1 MIDDMGK
8 FRTSSAT
15 KTHVWDGRHR
25 FEHWYRNNTV
35 YFITSK
41 ARDGRHVFQSEKAKA
56 IFWDRFEHYAT
67 KYGYTPW
74 ITSLVSNHYHTL
86 GYMKI
91 GENLGPMM
99 RQLHGSVSKLV
110 NDVLCDRHLP
120 FFRTPGN
127 HDYFDG
133 CIRNALQASRA
144 YRYTWFQSVRHNL
157 SHDPHDYVDTKVK
170 VLLQPALRRATQL
183 NAFMED
189 VPYHRYLQSRP
200 QKRTGRISD
209 AGDWDPY

>member
-25 FEHWYRNNTV
+25 FEHWYRDNTV

-41 ARDGRHVFQSEKAKA
+41 ARDGRQVFQSEKAKA

-157 SHDPHDYVDTKVK
+157 SRDPRDYVHTKVK

-200 QKRTGRISD
+200 QKRTGRISN
-209 AGDWDPY
+209 AVDWDPY